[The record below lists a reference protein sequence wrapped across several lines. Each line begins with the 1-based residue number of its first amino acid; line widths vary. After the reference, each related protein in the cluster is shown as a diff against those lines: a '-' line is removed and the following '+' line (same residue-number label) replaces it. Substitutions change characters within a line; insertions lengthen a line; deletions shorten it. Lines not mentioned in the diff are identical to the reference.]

1 MLSSQFLEIIASNNK
16 MRAMSTGM
24 VTWAYG
30 TELERGS
37 ENIGQDGRNYK
48 GSKTG

>member
-16 MRAMSTGM
+16 MRAMSL

-30 TELERGS
+30 IGYWELERGPK
-37 ENIGQDGRNYK
+37 NIGKDGWNYK
-48 GSKTG
+48 EF

>member
-16 MRAMSTGM
+16 MRAMSPGM